1 MDYKIKAPNKS
12 YNGESAGVHFVN
24 GEGIAKNGKSIEWL
38 REKGYTVEAI
48 EVAKTS
54 NDQKPNDKK
63 LKGKKGTSDEEGTL
77 DEKGTPDK
85 KGTSDEK
92 GTPDKK
98 GTLDEKGAPE
108 GSEVK

>member
-24 GEGIAKNGKSIEWL
+24 GEGIAKNGKSIEWF

-48 EVAKTS
+48 EVAVTS
-54 NDQKPNDKK
+54 NDQKPDDKK
-63 LKGKKGTSDEEGTL
+63 QKGKKGTPY
-77 DEKGTPDK
+77 EKGTPD
-85 KGTSDEK
+85 EK
-92 GTPDKK
+92 GT
-98 GTLDEKGAPE
+98 PE